1 MKFNCTGIW
10 NGEKFNCVIESRDED
25 ECRNYW
31 QLWTIMSGAKLE
43 ELDISPLSEPIN
55 NLVSELWTGYAL
67 DIFE

>member
-1 MKFNCTGIW
+1 MNMKFNCTGLW

-31 QLWTIMSGAKLE
+31 QLWMITSGAKLE

-55 NLVSELWTGYAL
+55 N
-67 DIFE
+67 